1 MIKLGAL
8 NGKGEHPLSALPGIF
23 DVKQL
28 IALQTFICVNLTR
41 TVFPDFYKTRLDF
54 MKCQGLEGGVTVRT
68 VRPLRP

>member
-28 IALQTFICVNLTR
+28 IALQRSSV
-41 TVFPDFYKTRLDF
+41 
-54 MKCQGLEGGVTVRT
+54 
-68 VRPLRP
+68 